1 LEVRH
6 GEIGQGRRQGGLEFE
21 RGHST
26 GKVVKKM
33 TSPRIIKG
41 HKVAASKDNPEYLVK
56 SSKGKQVAH
65 KPSSLLIVGGGPAGM
80 LAGLLFARAG
90 VSVTLLEKHADFFR
104 DFRGDT
110 VHPSTMEILDQLG
123 MLGRFLERPHVR
135 LERAQIRLAGRDWKI
150 GDLTHLRTPAPFIA
164 MMPQWDFLDFLR
176 DEASAFPGFA
186 LEMNAAVTGFT
197 QSDGRTSG
205 VTLADGRAIV
215 ADLVIA
221 ADGRSSLARRLL
233 PLEVLGAPMDVFWFR
248 IGKANKA
255 GGALR
260 GSIAAGRM
268 VVLIDRGSYWQVA
281 FLVPKG
287 GADAVKAKG
296 IEWIV
301 GEVAAA
307 FPDLTFPPN
316 ALDSLD
322 DLHLLTVALD
332 RLTCWHRPGLLAIG
346 DAAHAMSP
354 IGGIGINLAIQD
366 AVAAANALAG
376 RMARGEPID
385 GLLDKV
391 QARRLFPTRLVQS
404 AQKLA
409 QDAIIGRV
417 LGGGAI
423 TRAPLAIRLLDRFPL
438 LRRIPGRLI
447 GLGIRREHVT
457 SGTA

>member
-1 LEVRH
+1 
-6 GEIGQGRRQGGLEFE
+6 
-21 RGHST
+21 
-26 GKVVKKM
+26 
-33 TSPRIIKG
+33 
-41 HKVAASKDNPEYLVK
+41 
-56 SSKGKQVAH
+56 
-65 KPSSLLIVGGGPAGM
+65 M

-90 VSVTLLEKHADFFR
+90 VSVTVLEKHADFFR

-123 MLGRFLERPHVR
+123 MLDRFLARPHQK
-135 LERAQIRLAGRDWKI
+135 LSSAEIRVAGRNWTI
-150 GDLTHLRTPAPFIA
+150 GDLSHLQTPAPFIA
-164 MMPQWDFLDFLR
+164 MMPQWEFLDFLR
-176 DEASAFPGFA
+176 DEASAFSGFA
-186 LEMNAAVTGFT
+186 LEMNAAVISFT
-197 QSDGRTSG
+197 QTDGRTSG
-205 VTLADGRAIV
+205 VTLADGRAII

-221 ADGRSSLARRLL
+221 ADGRSSLARRFL

-248 IGKANKA
+248 IGKAENSSD
-255 GGALR
+255 ALR
-260 GSIAAGRM
+260 GSIETGRM
-268 VVLIDRGSYWQVA
+268 VVLIDRASYWQVA

-287 GADAVKAKG
+287 GSEAVKARG
-296 IEWIV
+296 IEWIA
-301 GEVAAA
+301 GEVADA
-307 FPDLTFPPN
+307 FPDLTFLPN
-316 ALDSLD
+316 ALNTPD

-354 IGGIGINLAIQD
+354 IGGVGINLAIQD

-376 RMARGEPID
+376 PMARGEPVD
-385 GLLDKV
+385 GLLEKV
-391 QARRLFPTRLVQS
+391 QARRLLPTRLVQS

-417 LGGGAI
+417 LGGAAI